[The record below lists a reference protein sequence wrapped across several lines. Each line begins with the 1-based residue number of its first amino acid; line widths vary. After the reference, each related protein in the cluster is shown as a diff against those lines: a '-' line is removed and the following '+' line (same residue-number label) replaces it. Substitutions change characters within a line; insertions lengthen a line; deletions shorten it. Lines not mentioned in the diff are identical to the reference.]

1 MSLPPLKSLPVFE
14 AVARLN
20 SFSKAAEELNV
31 SQSAVSHQI
40 RLLED
45 YLGEALFVRQGRQLS
60 LSNEGKLYLDNISAS
75 LSQIERA
82 SNHLKGLEN
91 SRLRIAV
98 YSSFAVYWLI
108 PRLPDLQR
116 RYPHTELSIEMINTD
131 PELSDRVGDCF
142 ITVENNKRGF
152 TFEHLYSER
161 LFPVCSPQ
169 FYSQMQAELK
179 KTSDEELDN
188 YLLQHPEW
196 LTQFPLITTH
206 SIFNKYA
213 EDWRLWFAAMNKKLP
228 GEVKFHNF
236 SHLLLGKEA
245 ALHHYGIALINDY
258 MMDDSD
264 NPPRLIRLPCH
275 HLVSNCDFYF
285 SYKNSRRHEPEIR
298 AIRSWL
304 TTQSQQLS
312 KHDPVLI

>member
-31 SQSAVSHQI
+31 SQSAISHQI
-40 RLLED
+40 RILED
-45 YLGEALFVRQGRQLS
+45 YLGEALFIRQGRQLS
-60 LSNEGKLYLDNISAS
+60 LSSEGKHYLDNISAS

-82 SNHLKGLEN
+82 SNHLKGLQE

-108 PRLPDLQR
+108 PRLTDLQR
-116 RYPHTELSIEMINTD
+116 RYPHTELSIEMINSNPD
-131 PELSDRVGDCF
+131 LSDRIGDCF
-142 ITVENNKRGF
+142 ITVEKHKRGF

-179 KTSDEELDN
+179 KITDEDLES
-188 YLLQHPEW
+188 YLTTHPEW
-196 LTQFPLITTH
+196 LSQFPLITTH

-213 EDWRLWFAAMNKKLP
+213 EDWRLWFNAIDKKLP
-228 GEVKFHNF
+228 SEIKFHNF

-258 MMDDSD
+258 MMDDD
-264 NPPRLIRLPCH
+264 ATTPTLVRLPCH
-275 HLVSNCDFYF
+275 HVNSDCDFYF

-312 KHDPVLI
+312 KY

>member
-31 SQSAVSHQI
+31 SQSAISHQI

-60 LSNEGKLYLDNISAS
+60 LSSEGKHYLDNVSAS

-82 SNHLKGLEN
+82 SNHLKGLQN
-91 SRLRIAV
+91 SHLRIAV

-108 PRLPDLQR
+108 PRLSDLQR
-116 RYPHTELSIEMINTD
+116 RYPHTEVSIEMLNSNPD
-131 PELSDRVGDCF
+131 LSDRVGDCF

-161 LFPVCSPQ
+161 LFPVCSPK
-169 FYSQMQAELK
+169 FYSQIEAELIKVTDDDLETHLK
-179 KTSDEELDN
+179 K
-188 YLLQHPEW
+188 HPEW
-196 LTQFPLITTH
+196 ITQFPLVTTH

-213 EDWRLWFAAMNKKLP
+213 EDWRLWFAAINKKLP

-258 MMDDSD
+258 MINEDDSI
-264 NPPRLIRLPCH
+264 PSLVRLPCH
-275 HLVSNCDFYF
+275 HVNSNCDFYF

-298 AIRSWL
+298 AIRSWIK
-304 TTQSQQLS
+304 TQSQQLG
-312 KHDPVLI
+312 KP